1 MLERVFYVE
10 VYRMENKVFELL
22 DIRFSYN
29 GELGRLQQKTIDN
42 RSTCNSLLQWNV
54 ITHEEYKEAMQAI
67 NDYFVEQI
75 KGVLDNPQHYINW

>member
-1 MLERVFYVE
+1 
-10 VYRMENKVFELL
+10 MENKVFELL

-42 RSTCNSLLQWNV
+42 RSTCHSLLQWNV

>member
-1 MLERVFYVE
+1 MG
-10 VYRMENKVFELL
+10 NKVFELL
-22 DIRFSYN
+22 DIKFSYN

-42 RSTCNSLLQWNV
+42 RNTCNSLLQWNV

>member
-1 MLERVFYVE
+1 ME

-54 ITHEEYKEAMQAI
+54 ITHDEYKEAMQAI

>member
-1 MLERVFYVE
+1 
-10 VYRMENKVFELL
+10 MENKVFELL

-75 KGVLDNPQHYINW
+75 KRVLDNPEHYINW

>member
-1 MLERVFYVE
+1 
-10 VYRMENKVFELL
+10 MENKVFELL
-22 DIRFSYN
+22 DIRFLYN

>member
-1 MLERVFYVE
+1 
-10 VYRMENKVFELL
+10 MENKVFELL

-42 RSTCNSLLQWNV
+42 RSTCSSLLQWNV

>member
-1 MLERVFYVE
+1 
-10 VYRMENKVFELL
+10 MENKVFELL
-22 DIRFSYN
+22 DIKFSYN

-42 RSTCNSLLQWNV
+42 RNTCNSLLQWNV

>member
-1 MLERVFYVE
+1 
-10 VYRMENKVFELL
+10 MENKVFELL
-22 DIRFSYN
+22 DIKFSYN

-42 RSTCNSLLQWNV
+42 RNTCNSLLQWNV

-75 KGVLDNPQHYINW
+75 KRVLDNPQHYINW

>member
-1 MLERVFYVE
+1 
-10 VYRMENKVFELL
+10 MENKVSELL

-42 RSTCNSLLQWNV
+42 RSTCNSLLQLNV

>member
-1 MLERVFYVE
+1 
-10 VYRMENKVFELL
+10 MENKVFELL

-42 RSTCNSLLQWNV
+42 RSTCNSLLQCNV

-67 NDYFVEQI
+67 NDYFIEQI

>member
-1 MLERVFYVE
+1 
-10 VYRMENKVFELL
+10 MENKVFELL

-67 NDYFVEQI
+67 NDYFEEQI

>member
-1 MLERVFYVE
+1 MKRVFYVE
-10 VYRMENKVFELL
+10 VSRMENKVFELL
-22 DIRFSYN
+22 DIKFSYN

-42 RSTCNSLLQWNV
+42 RNTCNSLLQWNV

-75 KGVLDNPQHYINW
+75 KRVLDNPQHYINW